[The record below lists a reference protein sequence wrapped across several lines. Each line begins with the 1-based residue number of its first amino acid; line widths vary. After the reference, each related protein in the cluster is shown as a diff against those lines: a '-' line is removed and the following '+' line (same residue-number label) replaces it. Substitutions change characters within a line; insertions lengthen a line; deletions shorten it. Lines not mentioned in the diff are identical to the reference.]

1 MKLIDATRM
10 LRSKNAGPLWLTM
23 DLGFENAEMMEKILD
38 SGVLDP
44 KTIAALYEVPLE
56 LVKIIPYPVVNAIKI
71 TIPRKHP
78 SGALLDSDIYGC
90 QQHMLLD
97 LSGVVSSVDRNA
109 MEEDFCS
116 RVILLKSGSHLLYHL
131 DKF

>member
-1 MKLIDATRM
+1 MKLIDCTKM

-23 DLGFENAEMMEKILD
+23 DLGFESKSQMIKILE
-38 SGVLDP
+38 SGVLRAD
-44 KTIAALYEVPLE
+44 TIASLYEVPEE

-90 QQHMLLD
+90 QQHMLLAN
-97 LSGVVSSVDRNA
+97 LEVT
-109 MEEDFCS
+109 
-116 RVILLKSGSHLLYHL
+116 L
-131 DKF
+131 